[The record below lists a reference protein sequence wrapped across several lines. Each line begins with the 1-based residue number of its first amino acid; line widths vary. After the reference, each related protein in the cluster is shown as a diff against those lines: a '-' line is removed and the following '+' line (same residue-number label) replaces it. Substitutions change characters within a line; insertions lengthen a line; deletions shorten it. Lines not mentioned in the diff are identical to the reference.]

1 MSVLLSLIVVSAPL
15 EPPVELE
22 AEEDAVEDAVADEEE
37 LLHALT
43 VNTAHAVPIASTA
56 PPRRSPMEPV
66 RGLSRRLPRFL
77 CGIAIS

>member
-22 AEEDAVEDAVADEEE
+22 AEEETVEDAVADEEE

-43 VNTAHAVPIASTA
+43 VNAAHAAPAARTA

-66 RGLSRRLPRFL
+66 RGLSQSLPRFL
-77 CGIAIS
+77 CGIAVS